1 MGSAQAAL
9 ACRGSTND
17 TPVRCIVVSEC
28 ASPKV
33 GGGAFA
39 FQRDPMPTAKKEA
52 TIEELR
58 TKINGAKHLFFT
70 NYAGLTVEDITKL
83 RNELRKDDGVA
94 TYGVVKNTLFS
105 IAAGDELAQKLEAY
119 LAGPT
124 AVIFAGEDPVAPA
137 KALKTFGDANKP
149 VEIKAAYIDG
159 QIVDA
164 KAVAVLASLPP
175 KIELLAKLVG
185 SLKSPLYGLVTVLS
199 GNQSGL
205 VRVLNSIREQKEAA
219 GSAA

>member
-1 MGSAQAAL
+1 MRL
-9 ACRGSTND
+9 AN
-17 TPVRCIVVSEC
+17 
-28 ASPKV
+28 V

-58 TKINGAKHLFFT
+58 QKINDAKHLFFT
-70 NYAGLTVEDITKL
+70 NYAGLSVEDITKL

-105 IAAGDELAQKLEAY
+105 IAAGDELAAKLETY

-124 AVIFAGEDPVAPA
+124 AVVFAGEDPVGPA

-164 KAVAVLASLPP
+164 AAVAVLASLPP

-185 SLKSPLYGLVTVLS
+185 TLKSPLYGLVTVLS